1 MGDWMEPNQEGS
13 RAMPARQKPIF
24 YRRKR
29 RVLPGLVILLAVT
42 GLVFWMM
49 VRPGGPLASFVEN
62 LPSLYQWVPAAIM
75 WMVLLVM
82 LSMAMFGPKRE
93 D

>member
-1 MGDWMEPNQEGS
+1 M
-13 RAMPARQKPIF
+13 AARQKPMF
-24 YRRKR
+24 YRRKK
-29 RVLPGLVILLAVT
+29 RVMPGLVAVLSLT
-42 GLVFWMM
+42 GLVLWFMS
-49 VRPGGPLASFVEN
+49 RPGGPLASAVEN
-62 LPSLYQWVPAAIM
+62 LSSLYQWIPAAIM

>member
-1 MGDWMEPNQEGS
+1 MELINGVGA
-13 RAMPARQKPIF
+13 AMVARNKPIF

-29 RVLPGLVILLAVT
+29 RILPGLVVLLAAT
-42 GLVFWMM
+42 GLVLWVM
-49 VRPGGPLASFVEN
+49 VRPNGPFAGVIEN
-62 LPSLYQWVPAAIM
+62 LPALYQWIPAAIM

-82 LSMAMFGPKRE
+82 LSMALLGPKRN

>member
-1 MGDWMEPNQEGS
+1 MS
-13 RAMPARQKPIF
+13 ARHKPIF

-29 RVLPGLVILLAVT
+29 RVVPGLVVLLSLTA
-42 GLVFWMM
+42 LVLWFMA
-49 VRPGGPLASFVEN
+49 RDGGPLSSVVEK
-62 LPSLYQWVPAAIM
+62 LPTLYQWIPAAIM

-82 LSMAMFGPKRE
+82 LSLAMFSPRKE